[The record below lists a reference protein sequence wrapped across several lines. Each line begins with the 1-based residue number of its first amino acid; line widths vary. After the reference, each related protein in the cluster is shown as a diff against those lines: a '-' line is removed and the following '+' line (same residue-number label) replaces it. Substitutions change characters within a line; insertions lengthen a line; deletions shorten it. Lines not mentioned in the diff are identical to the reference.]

1 MKFIV
6 SSAGLLKQ
14 LNSLKG
20 LVPSNPVIPILEN
33 FLFEISDGILRVT
46 ASDLQNAMTL
56 ETGVETE
63 EKASVAIPARMLLD
77 TLRNLPEQPITFTI
91 DTDSHGIEILSDN
104 GRYTLAGE
112 DAGDFPRPAEP
123 KNTTNLMFSS
133 DVISNAISYALFAVS
148 SDEMKPA
155 MNGIYVNLSNG
166 KTNFVATDSHRLV
179 RYRYDGTEGN
189 SNSSIIIPGKAFEQ
203 LKNALPSSPQEIQLE
218 FNDTNVFFSFAN
230 IKMVSRLID
239 ERFPDYENVI
249 PTSNDKNLT
258 IDRLQLLSSLK
269 RISIYANKTSQ
280 QIRFKLENNNLLISA
295 EDVDFS
301 NEAKENLPCDYD
313 GEALEIGFN
322 GKFLMEML
330 SNLNC
335 DSVHFEF
342 SEPNRAALMYPHE
355 PTENEDIL
363 MLVMPVMLNNYY

>member
-330 SNLNC
+330 SNLNS